1 MNAISHKKVCITR
14 ILPLPGVKK
23 GGDLSDWFDI
33 DGNSSIKLLQLAD
46 SALTPSQF
54 IEEHNLNDALQLNSE
69 EGNSEKVLYEM
80 NKEFAVVTI
89 GNRISIM
96 KESTDDY
103 YSKSDFNTL
112 LQNKPEIIGM
122 ENANNYEW

>member
-1 MNAISHKKVCITR
+1 M
-14 ILPLPGVKK
+14 PLPGIKE
-23 GGDLSDWFDI
+23 GGNLSDWFDI
-33 DGNSSIKLLQLAD
+33 AGNSSSKLLQMAEN
-46 SALTPSQF
+46 ALTPSQF
-54 IEEHNLNDALQLNSE
+54 IEEYKLNDANQLNSL
-69 EGNSEKVLYEM
+69 EGDSEKVLFEM

-112 LQNKPEIIGM
+112 LQNKSEINEKPLVRNLLI
-122 ENANNYEW
+122 ERKASFLTWS

>member
-1 MNAISHKKVCITR
+1 M
-14 ILPLPGVKK
+14 PLPGIRE

-33 DGNSSIKLLQLAD
+33 AGNSSSKLLQLAEN
-46 SALTPSQF
+46 ALTPSQF
-54 IEEHNLNDALQLNSE
+54 IEEYKLNDANQSNSV
-69 EGNSEKVLYEM
+69 EGDSEKVLFEM

-103 YSKSDFNTL
+103 YSKSD
-112 LQNKPEIIGM
+112 
-122 ENANNYEW
+122 